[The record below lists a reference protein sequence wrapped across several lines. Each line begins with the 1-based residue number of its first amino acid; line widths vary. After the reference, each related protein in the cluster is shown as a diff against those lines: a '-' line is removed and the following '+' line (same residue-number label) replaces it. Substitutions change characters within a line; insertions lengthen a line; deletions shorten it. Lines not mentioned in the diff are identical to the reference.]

1 MRLLWFATLT
11 ILAAGAA
18 HAADNG
24 FYLGAGVTQSEIKGF
39 ESDDFDLD
47 DTAWKIIAGFRPL
60 DVFAV
65 EASYMD
71 LGSESADIPGFG
83 TASGEANAIA
93 AYGLVFLPLAPI
105 DLFAKAGLALWNVEG
120 GITGIPG
127 ATFDEDGTEFA
138 YGAGIQA
145 RFGSFGVRGE
155 YEAFDIED
163 TDGAE
168 LFSLAFTWT
177 FL

>member
-1 MRLLWFATLT
+1 MRAHCLAAFLS
-11 ILAAGAA
+11 LAAGAA
-18 HAADNG
+18 HGADNG
-24 FYLGAGVTQSEIKGF
+24 FYLGAGVSQSEIAGF
-39 ESDDFDLD
+39 ENQGFDLD

-60 DVFAV
+60 EVFAV

-71 LGSESADIPGFG
+71 LGSESAAVPGFG
-83 TASGEANAIA
+83 TASAEANAIA

-105 DLFAKAGLALWNVEG
+105 DLYAKAGLALWNVEG
-120 GITGIPG
+120 GLSGVPG
-127 ATFDEDGTEFA
+127 TDFDEDGTEFA

-145 RFGSFGVRGE
+145 RFGSLAIRGE
-155 YEAFDIED
+155 YEAFDVEN

-168 LFSLAFTWT
+168 LFSLALTWT

>member
-1 MRLLWFATLT
+1 MRSVF
-11 ILAAGAA
+11 LAALLALVTGVA
-18 HAADNG
+18 HSADNG

-39 ESDDFDLD
+39 QDDDFDLD

-60 DVFAV
+60 DVFAF

-71 LGSESADIPGFG
+71 LGSESAAVPGFG
-83 TASGEANAIA
+83 TASAEANAIA
-93 AYGLVFLPLAPI
+93 AFGLVFLPLAPI
-105 DLFAKAGLALWNVEG
+105 DLYAKAGLALWNVEG
-120 GITGIPG
+120 GLSGVPG
-127 ATFDEDGTEFA
+127 TDFDEDGTEFA
-138 YGAGIQA
+138 YGAGLQA
-145 RFGSFGVRGE
+145 RFGSLAIRGE

-168 LFSLAFTWT
+168 LFSLALTWT